1 MNLNILKKK
10 KATKEVKLSLR
21 EKKHQANLRKNNGL
35 YFQIGLIATLFIV
48 FGVFQMKFV
57 TSIPEIGPSIVNN
70 IEGFEIAPVDYII
83 EENIQK
89 KVEKQTVK
97 TQRTSL
103 ENPKIIDNEEEVLIE
118 TVIDTEPV
126 VVDAAPEVDDI
137 NVIEDPVVV
146 DKMPVGVVKVLPVFP
161 GCEKFKD
168 KKKQFACFSKRIGLF
183 VNKRFETD
191 VAAENN
197 LTGRQRISVTFTID
211 KNGEVVDVKAMARH
225 PELIKEAI
233 KAVNLLPKMTPA
245 KHDGRNVSVTYA
257 LPIIFKVE

>member
-1 MNLNILKKK
+1 MNLNKLKKK
-10 KATKEVKLSLR
+10 QATKEVKLSLR

-48 FGVFQMKFV
+48 FGVFQLRFV
-57 TSIPEIGPSIVNN
+57 TSTPVIDSLPVDIGEVLNL
-70 IEGFEIAPVDYII
+70 APVDYII

-89 KVEKQTVK
+89 KVEKQPVK
-97 TQRTSL
+97 TQPTTL
-103 ENPKIIDNEEEVLIE
+103 ENPKIIENDDPELPDVVSAPP
-118 TVIDTEPV
+118 VILNDSPRI
-126 VVDAAPEVDDI
+126 DDI
-137 NVIEDPVVV
+137 NVIEEPVVV
-146 DKMPVGVVKVLPVFP
+146 DKMPIGVVKILPIFP

-168 KKKQFACFSKRIGLF
+168 KKKQFECFSKRIGLF
-183 VNKRFETD
+183 VNKKFQTD

-197 LTGRQRISVTFTID
+197 LNGRQRIAVTFTID
-211 KNGEVVDVKAMARH
+211 KSGKVVDVKAMAKH

-257 LPIIFKVE
+257 LPIIFQVD